1 MTPFLFLS
9 FLFQIH
15 GTVVDPS
22 GRPVEGAIVSCG
34 AETISTNSAGAFEAA
49 QSCQARVEKP
59 GFTPA
64 TVTLDSSSSSAMGAR
79 IALKLSPQSDRVTV
93 SATGAPLALEEA
105 GVSASIFT
113 SNDFDPSRGAFVSN
127 LLRDVPGLNVVQT
140 GQNGGIVSV
149 FARGGSSSAAMVLLD
164 GIPLTEPGGYYDF
177 VHLSS
182 AGLDRMEV
190 VRGPESA
197 LFGAEASSAVLQIFT
212 HQGDAES
219 TRPHGS
225 LVYERGSFS
234 TDHWAASVDGGL
246 AKKIDYAFTA
256 DQFRTTGE
264 FPNDAYRITSG
275 TANLGYAFTDTT
287 RLRAVFRTF
296 DSYTGAPGQTFYGL
310 YNLDANN
317 HDRDAGLSVRL
328 DDARGK
334 RYVQRFLVSY
344 HRYRDTFSDTQTESY
359 NIAALVNVQ
368 GNRTYFVQLVP
379 PTTTGSGVV
388 VDNQPLYAF
397 SSTSF
402 TNRTSASYQGTFT
415 QTHGAL
421 VFGYEF
427 ERQAGTISGTDVDR
441 TNNGFF
447 AQEQYSLTPRIFLT
461 GGLRFQHSSTYGQ
474 EVAPRGAVTFR
485 LPTETFLRVSVSRG
499 IREPALYDNFA
510 HESYYVGNP
519 NLKPEKTLAY
529 EAGLYRDW
537 FHGTLRTDAAYFRN
551 NFTDLI
557 EFDFSNYP
565 GTSINIDRARAQ
577 GMELS
582 GAARITKNVTAHASY
597 TLLDT
602 KITKSS
608 SGSYGQELAR
618 RARNS
623 GAVSLEV
630 SPRRWSF
637 MAGVRIVG
645 ERQDNDFVFNVTRN
659 PGYQEVFFNGSW
671 RVNPHLTPFL
681 RIGNLLD
688 QTYQEALG
696 FQALSRNAT
705 GGLKFTW

>member
-22 GRPVEGAIVSCG
+22 GRPVEGAQISCG
-34 AETISTNSAGAFEAA
+34 AETISTNSSGAFEVA
-49 QSCQARVEKP
+49 QSCQAHVEKS
-59 GFTPA
+59 GFASASVPI
-64 TVTLDSSSSSAMGAR
+64 DSSKEVR
-79 IALKLSPQSDRVTV
+79 VALSLSPQSDRVTV
-93 SATGAPLALEEA
+93 STTGAPVALEEA

-113 SNDFDPSRGAFVSN
+113 SKDFDPSRGAFVSN

-140 GQNGGIVSV
+140 GQNGGIISV

-177 VHLSS
+177 VHLTSG
-182 AGLDRMEV
+182 GLDRMEV

-197 LFGAEASSAVLQIFT
+197 LFGAEASSAVIQIFT
-212 HQGDAES
+212 HQGDPEA

-234 TDHWAASVDGGL
+234 TDHWAAALDGGL
-246 AKKIDYAFTA
+246 AQKIDYAFTA

-275 TANLGYAFTDTT
+275 TANMGYAFTDATK
-287 RLRAVFRTF
+287 LRAVFRTF

-334 RYVQRFLVSY
+334 RYVQRFLAGY
-344 HRYRDTFSDTQTESY
+344 HRYHDIFSDTQTESY

-368 GNRTYFVQLVP
+368 PIGTYFVHLVP
-379 PTTTGSGVV
+379 PTTTGANVV
-388 VDNQPLYAF
+388 VSPQTLYPF
-397 SSTSF
+397 PSSSF
-402 TNRTSASYQGTFT
+402 TNRTSGSYQGTIT

-427 ERQAGTISGTDVDR
+427 ERQAGIISGTDVDR

-447 AQEQYSLTPRIFLT
+447 AQEQYSLTKRIFLT
-461 GGLRFQHSSTYGQ
+461 GGLRFEHSSTFGQ

-519 NLKPEKTLAY
+519 NLKPEKTLAF
-529 EAGLYRDW
+529 ETGLYHDW
-537 FHGTLRTDAAYFRN
+537 FRGRLRTDAAYFRN
-551 NFTDLI
+551 NFTDLL
-557 EFDFSNYP
+557 EFDFSTNP

-582 GAARITKNVTAHASY
+582 GAARIAKNITVHASY

-602 KITKSS
+602 KITKSTA
-608 SGSYGQELAR
+608 GDYGQELPR

-623 GAVSLEV
+623 GAASIEV

-637 MAGVRIVG
+637 IAGVRIVG
-645 ERQDNDFVFNVTRN
+645 ERQDNDFVFNVTRD

-671 RVNPHLTPFL
+671 RLTPHLTPFL

-696 FQALSRNAT
+696 YEALTRNAT

>member
-22 GRPVEGAIVSCG
+22 GRPVEGAKVSCG
-34 AETISTNSAGAFEAA
+34 AETISTNSAGAFEAG
-49 QSCQARVEKP
+49 QSCQARVEAP
-59 GFTPA
+59 GFAPA
-64 TVTLDSSSSSAMGAR
+64 TSPIDSSKENR
-79 IALKLSPQSDRVTV
+79 IVLTLSPQSDRVIV
-93 SATGAPLALEEA
+93 SATGAPVTLEEA

-113 SNDFDPSRGAFVSN
+113 SKDFDVSRGAFVSN

-140 GQNGGIVSV
+140 GQNGGIISTFV
-149 FARGGSSSAAMVLLD
+149 RGGSSSSTMVLLD

-177 VHLSS
+177 VHLTS

-197 LFGAEASSAVLQIFT
+197 LFGAEASSGVIQIFT
-212 HQGDAES
+212 RQGDAES

-225 LVYERGSFS
+225 VIYERGSFS
-234 TDHWAASVDGGL
+234 TDHWAAALDGGL
-246 AKKIDYAFTA
+246 ARKIDYAFTA

-275 TANLGYAFTDTT
+275 TLNLGYAFTDTT
-287 RLRAVFRTF
+287 RLRGVFRTF
-296 DSYTGAPGQTFYGL
+296 DSYTGDPGQTFYGL

-317 HDRDAGLSVRL
+317 HDRDAALSVRL
-328 DDARGK
+328 DDARGQ
-334 RYVQRFLVSY
+334 RYVQRFLAGY
-344 HRYRDTFSDTQTESY
+344 HRYRDTFTDIQTESY
-359 NIAALVNVQ
+359 NVAALVNVQ
-368 GNRTYFVQLVP
+368 PNGTYFVRLVP
-379 PTTTGSGVV
+379 PSTTGSNIVV
-388 VDNQPLYAF
+388 SPQTLYPF

-402 TNRTSASYQGTFT
+402 TNRTTASYQGTLT

-427 ERQAGTISGTDVDR
+427 ERQAGVISGSDVDR
-441 TNNGFF
+441 TNNGLF

-461 GGLRFQHSSTYGQ
+461 GGLRFQHSSTFGE

-485 LPTETFLRVSVSRG
+485 LPTETFLRLSVSRG

-510 HESYYVGNP
+510 HESYYIGNP
-519 NLKPEKTLAY
+519 NLKPEKTLAF
-529 EAGLYRDW
+529 EAGLNRAW
-537 FHGTLRTDAAYFRN
+537 LHGKLRADAAYFRN

-565 GTSINIDRARAQ
+565 GTSINIDRARSQ

-582 GAARITKNVTAHASY
+582 GVAQIARNVTVHAAY
-597 TLLDT
+597 TFLDT
-602 KITKSS
+602 KITKSAA
-608 SGSYGQELAR
+608 GDYGQPLPR

-623 GAVSLEV
+623 GSASIEV

-637 MAGVRIVG
+637 IAGVRVVG

-671 RVNPHLTPFL
+671 RVTPHLTPYL

-696 FQALSRNAT
+696 YEALTRNAT

>member
-22 GRPVEGAIVSCG
+22 GRPVEGAQVSCG
-34 AETISTNSAGAFEAA
+34 TETATTNSSGVFEVA
-49 QSCQARVEKP
+49 QSCQAKVEKP
-59 GFTPA
+59 GFA
-64 TVTLDSSSSSAMGAR
+64 TATTAMDFSKENH
-79 IALKLSPQSDRVTV
+79 IALSLSTQSDRVTV
-93 SATGAPLALEEA
+93 SATGAPLLLEEA
-105 GVSASIFT
+105 GVSATIFT
-113 SNDFDPSRGAFVSN
+113 APDFDISRGAFVSN

-149 FARGGSSSAAMVLLD
+149 FARGGSSSSTMVLLD

-177 VHLSS
+177 VHLTS

-197 LFGAEASSAVLQIFT
+197 LFGAEASSGVIQIVT

-219 TRPHGS
+219 TRPHGT
-225 LVYERGSFS
+225 LIYERGSFS
-234 TDHWAASVDGGL
+234 TDHWSAALDGGL
-246 AKKIDYAFTA
+246 AQKIDYAFTA

-275 TANLGYAFTDTT
+275 TVNLGYAISEAT

-296 DSYTGAPGQTFYGL
+296 DAYTGDPGQTFYDL
-310 YNLDANN
+310 YDLDANN
-317 HDRDAGLSVRL
+317 HNRDAALSVRL

-334 RYVQRFLVSY
+334 RYVQRFLAGY
-344 HRYRDTFSDTQTESY
+344 HRYRDTYSDTNTESY
-359 NIAALVNVQ
+359 NVAALVNVQ
-368 GNRTYFVQLVP
+368 PGGTYFVRQVP
-379 PTTTGSGVV
+379 FTTTGPDVV
-388 VDNQPLYAF
+388 ATNVTLYPFPSA
-397 SSTSF
+397 TF
-402 TNRTSASYQGTFT
+402 TNRTTASYQGTVT
-415 QTHGAL
+415 ENHGSL

-441 TNNGFF
+441 TNNGLY
-447 AQEQYSLTPRIFLT
+447 AQEQYSLTPRIFIS
-461 GGLRFQHSSTYGQ
+461 GGLRYQHSSTFGE
-474 EVAPRGAVTFR
+474 EVAHRGAVTFR
-485 LPTETFLRVSVSRG
+485 LPTETFLRFSVSRG

-510 HESYYVGNP
+510 HETFYVGNP
-519 NLKPEKTLAY
+519 NLKPEKTAAY
-529 EAGLYRDW
+529 EAGLSRSW
-537 FHGTLRTDAAYFRN
+537 FHNRLRTDAAYFYN

-557 EFDFSNYP
+557 EFDFSAFP
-565 GTSINIDRARAQ
+565 GTSINIDKARAQ

-582 GAARITKNVTAHASY
+582 GSARIANHVTAHASY

-608 SGSYGQELAR
+608 SGDQGQELAR

-623 GAVSLEV
+623 GAVSIEV
-630 SPRRWSF
+630 SARRWSL
-637 MAGVRIVG
+637 MLGARIVG
-645 ERQDNDFVFNVTRN
+645 ERADDDFVFGITRN
-659 PGYQEVFFNGSW
+659 PGYEEVFFNGSW
-671 RVNPHLTPFL
+671 RLSAHFAPYL
-681 RIGNLLD
+681 RIGNLTN

-696 FQALSRNAT
+696 YEALSRNAT
-705 GGLKFTW
+705 GGVRFTW